1 MNYLRAIVA
10 RTTFRNRLPFRFCKA
25 DGWDEG
31 NRAPSSSKRS
41 QLFSKTIRGLLW
53 AMISL
58 RVLFAM
64 LFATAVAA
72 KADEGMWLF
81 TNPPLKQLK
90 EKYQFEPT
98 GQWLEHLQKSS
109 VRFNSGG
116 SGSFVS
122 ANGLCITNHHVGA
135 DALQKASSE
144 RHNYLKEGFYAR
156 TNAEEIKCADLELNV
171 LMSIEDV
178 TARVNAAVKTGMPP
192 DAAGKARENAI
203 AQIEKESKNKTG
215 LRSDVVT
222 LYQGGLYHLYRYK
235 RYEDVRIV
243 FAPEEQ
249 MAFYGGDPD
258 NFEYPRF
265 DLDICIFRAYENG
278 QPAKIE
284 DYLKWNSQGPGS
296 DELTFVSGSPGRT
309 DRQLAVDEL
318 ADRRDREVPS
328 WLQMFNRREVLL
340 IAWGQRSFENAR
352 RARED
357 LYSDQNNRKRYDG
370 YMGALLDPEIWRA
383 IETREK
389 KLRDAI
395 SRDPR
400 LKSTIAAYDRIKK
413 AQTELVQI
421 ASRYD
426 YLEQERPVAVG
437 YRGPRAFYGTL
448 FKYARLLTRAIDER
462 AKPNGERI
470 ATFRDS
476 AQESL
481 ALELFSNEPVYDD
494 YEILR
499 LTDSLTDFTEKFG
512 GNDSLVKQVLAGESP
527 HARAV
532 ELVSGT
538 KLKDVEFRKDL
549 YAKNAAALQVAH
561 DPMLDLARIIDGPAR
576 DARKAH
582 ETQEEI
588 KRQAYAEIAKA
599 RFAIEGTS
607 NYPDATFTL
616 RLSYGK
622 VLGYE
627 EDGKQIPAFTDFA
640 GLYQRAAEHDNLP
653 PFDLPQRWVE
663 RKAQLNLATK
673 FNFVSDAD
681 IIGGNSGSPVVNKAN
696 EFVGIIFD
704 GNIQS
709 LVLDCIFSDKQ
720 ARAVSVDSAAI
731 SQALRKVYDAGPL
744 LDELEGVK

>member
-1 MNYLRAIVA
+1 
-10 RTTFRNRLPFRFCKA
+10 
-25 DGWDEG
+25 
-31 NRAPSSSKRS
+31 
-41 QLFSKTIRGLLW
+41 
-53 AMISL
+53 MISL
-58 RVLFAM
+58 RLISAM
-64 LFATAVAA
+64 LLVTAISSR
-72 KADEGMWLF
+72 ADEGMWLF
-81 TNPPLKQLK
+81 NNPPLKQLK

-98 GQWLEHLQKSS
+98 PQWLEHLQKAS

-135 DALQKASSE
+135 DALQKASSKQ
-144 RHNYLKEGFYAR
+144 HNYLKEGFYAK

-171 LMSIEDV
+171 LISIEDV
-178 TARVNAAVKTGMPP
+178 TAQVNATVKPGMSPEV
-192 DAAGKARENAI
+192 AGKARENAI
-203 AQIEKESKNKTG
+203 ARIEKESKDKTG

-222 LYQGGLYHLYRYK
+222 LYQGGLYHLYCYK
-235 RYEDVRIV
+235 RYDDVRIV
-243 FAPEEQ
+243 FAPEQQ

-284 DYLKWNSQGPGS
+284 HYLKWNSSGPS
-296 DELTFVSGSPGRT
+296 DGELTFVSGSPGRT
-309 DRQLAVDEL
+309 DRQLTVDEL
-318 ADRRDREVPS
+318 ADRRDREVPT

-340 IAWGQRSFENAR
+340 TAWGQRSFENAR

-357 LYSDQNNRKRYDG
+357 LYGDQNNRKRYDG
-370 YMGALLDPEIWRA
+370 YVAALFDPEIWRA
-383 IETREK
+383 IEAREK

-400 LKSTIAAYDRIKK
+400 LKSAIVASDRIKK
-413 AQTELVQI
+413 AQAELVKI
-421 ASRYD
+421 ALRYD
-426 YLEQERPVAVG
+426 YLEQERPVSVG

-470 ATFRDS
+470 AAFRDS
-476 AQESL
+476 AKESL
-481 ALELFSNEPVYDD
+481 ELELFSNEPVYDD

-499 LTDSLTDFTEKFG
+499 LTDSLTDFAEEFG
-512 GNDSLVKQVLAGESP
+512 GNDSLVKQVFAGKSP

-549 YAKNAAALQVAH
+549 YAKDAAALQAAH
-561 DPMLDLARIIDGPAR
+561 DPMLDLARIIDAPAR
-576 DARKAH
+576 ESRKAH

-627 EDGKQIPAFTDFA
+627 EDGKQIPPFTDFA
-640 GLYQRAAEHDNLP
+640 GFYQRAAEHDNLP

-709 LVLDCIFSDKQ
+709 LVLDCIYSDKQ
-720 ARAVSVDSAAI
+720 ARAVSVDSAAMTE
-731 SQALRKVYDAGPL
+731 ALRRVYDADAL
-744 LDELEGVK
+744 ADELEGNK